1 MSPDPPPSSNAKNQ
15 ASEHQSPEMDQAD
28 VEHDPSKSQAKR
40 DAHDIR
46 DLGAALAGLS
56 PAERRRIPLDEDV
69 NAAIDELNRIRPG
82 ANGARKRQLGFLA
95 KRLRQVD
102 VEPIQQAVEAIRQTA
117 RAAAADLHLVE
128 AWRDRLLGEGPA
140 ESPNEALTAFL
151 NEHSA
156 IDRQE
161 LRQLQQRALAER
173 KQAKPPAA
181 ARKLFRLVRDA
192 LAAARVQE

>member
-1 MSPDPPPSSNAKNQ
+1 MNADSSTSSSAN
-15 ASEHQSPEMDQAD
+15 DQAL
-28 VEHDPSKSQAKR
+28 EHDGADHELDPSKSQAKR

-46 DLGAALAGLS
+46 DLGAALAALS
-56 PAERRRIPLDEDV
+56 SAERKRIPLDEDV
-69 NAAIDELNRIRPG
+69 IAAIDELNRIRPG

-102 VEPIQQAVEAIRQTA
+102 VEPIQEAVEAIGQSA

-128 AWRDRLLGEGPA
+128 AWRDRLLGDGPA
-140 ESPNEALTAFL
+140 ETPNEALTAFL
-151 NEHSA
+151 NEYSA
-156 IDRQE
+156 VDRQE

-173 KQAKPPAA
+173 KKEKPPVA

-192 LAAARVQE
+192 LAAERNQE